1 MLIDIIIFI
10 ITILNVNGDFAGNI
24 VCKTYMSLCCLIF
37 LICFF
42 TVIFSVYTMRK
53 FLTVFT
59 DIFNDEKIQLIDII
73 VIYQW
78 RFFVDIF
85 I

>member
-24 VCKTYMSLCCLIF
+24 VCKTYMSLWCLIF

>member
-1 MLIDIIIFI
+1 MLIDI
-10 ITILNVNGDFAGNI
+10 ITILNVNDDFFGNI
-24 VCKTYMSLCCLIF
+24 VYKTYMSLCCLIF

-42 TVIFSVYTMRK
+42 IVIFSVYTMRK
-53 FLTVFT
+53 FLIVFT
-59 DIFNDEKIQLIDII
+59 DKVNDEKIQLINII

>member
-1 MLIDIIIFI
+1 MLIDI
-10 ITILNVNGDFAGNI
+10 ITILNVNGDFVGNI
-24 VCKTYMSLCCLIF
+24 VCKTYMLLCCLIF

-42 TVIFSVYTMRK
+42 TVIFSVYNMRK
-53 FLTVFT
+53 FLIVFT
-59 DIFNDEKIQLIDII
+59 DRFNDEKIQLINII

>member
-10 ITILNVNGDFAGNI
+10 ITILNVNGDFVSNI
-24 VCKTYMSLCCLIF
+24 VCKTYMSLCCMIF

-42 TVIFSVYTMRK
+42 IVIFSVYTMRK

-59 DIFNDEKIQLIDII
+59 DKVNDEKIQLINII

>member
-1 MLIDIIIFI
+1 
-10 ITILNVNGDFAGNI
+10 
-24 VCKTYMSLCCLIF
+24 
-37 LICFF
+37 
-42 TVIFSVYTMRK
+42 MRK

-59 DIFNDEKIQLIDII
+59 DKVNDEKIQLINII